1 MDPAVLKRFRTTLDL
16 IENVL
21 TERIARKRGAAALA
35 RLAGRVRHM
44 HHPAGH
50 EAAVRRLGGEAA
62 LLLRVQAAVRR
73 IGNGRFGICLACHN
87 PINERHLH
95 AVPWAAF
102 CVSCRKAV
110 DSGEAHLSWRP
121 ERPVTGV

>member
-1 MDPAVLKRFRTTLDL
+1 MDSVGLKRFRMTLDS
-16 IENVL
+16 IEKML

-35 RLAGRVRHM
+35 RLTGRVRHM

-50 EAAVRRLGGEAA
+50 EAAVRRLGNEAA
-62 LLLRVQAAVRR
+62 LLLRVQAAARR
-73 IGNGRFGICLACHN
+73 IDSGRFGICLACQN
-87 PINERHLH
+87 PISERHLH

-102 CVSCRKAV
+102 CVPCRKAV

-121 ERPVTGV
+121 ARPATGA